1 MGEALREKSRLSRQL
16 VGELQLWLF
25 YSRGGAT
32 EKVGEGKQRQRRR
45 RFVQT
50 EEEALGGDS
59 LDGVCFGDFLCLK
72 GQCFTC
78 LQILLSRLERG
89 SNKGCLSQALKR
101 YIEA

>member
-1 MGEALREKSRLSRQL
+1 MRDTVRENSRLSRQL

-50 EEEALGGDS
+50 EEEALGWDS
-59 LDGVCFGDFLCLK
+59 LDCVCFDLCFNDFLCFK
-72 GQCFTC
+72 GGNVLHAYKFCFP
-78 LQILLSRLERG
+78 G
-89 SNKGCLSQALKR
+89 
-101 YIEA
+101 